1 MTQIFIIAICFISK
15 RLKPNCFNFCQ
26 SLVIEPPFVEYLKMT
41 PNNTHQEVKEVEAMA
56 KEAKVIL
63 DTNIMYYLCGLSQ
76 PPSALNL
83 QKLKRHIRQQ
93 SNRYIVAISSISFY
107 EFLVRYRKQAAFV
120 RRSCS
125 VLKSYGVRICNNPY
139 LPVLSANQCD
149 YARIRQS
156 ELSEV
161 VNEVMPRKIDV
172 ESKFAAAIFL
182 TVLISDITFEAFPDG
197 IFNINT
203 HKLLS
208 DVAYADQTITVDYF
222 KATYKAAYQQK
233 EPENYVRNEF
243 HQLLELLLPL
253 GVALCKKLSYMTEND
268 NLPDCFKSIAK
279 EEWNTMVLSEEKKL
293 KKIITPTMY
302 VSKRSLQYG
311 RSIKDTQLT
320 DFFDSLSKVMERI
333 HVEGNSVRE
342 YIFEIIKS
350 IILNGSPFMKNDI
363 NDSMILS
370 SVGSDDYL
378 ITCDNGMLKHMEKYG
393 ANRSEY
399 NTSLHFCKDYLH
411 N

>member
-233 EPENYVRNEF
+233 SRKTMCAMNF
-243 HQLLELLLPL
+243 I
-253 GVALCKKLSYMTEND
+253 SY
-268 NLPDCFKSIAK
+268 
-279 EEWNTMVLSEEKKL
+279 
-293 KKIITPTMY
+293 
-302 VSKRSLQYG
+302 
-311 RSIKDTQLT
+311 
-320 DFFDSLSKVMERI
+320 
-333 HVEGNSVRE
+333 
-342 YIFEIIKS
+342 
-350 IILNGSPFMKNDI
+350 
-363 NDSMILS
+363 
-370 SVGSDDYL
+370 
-378 ITCDNGMLKHMEKYG
+378 
-393 ANRSEY
+393 
-399 NTSLHFCKDYLH
+399 
-411 N
+411 

>member
-1 MTQIFIIAICFISK
+1 
-15 RLKPNCFNFCQ
+15 
-26 SLVIEPPFVEYLKMT
+26 
-41 PNNTHQEVKEVEAMA
+41 
-56 KEAKVIL
+56 
-63 DTNIMYYLCGLSQ
+63 
-76 PPSALNL
+76 
-83 QKLKRHIRQQ
+83 
-93 SNRYIVAISSISFY
+93 
-107 EFLVRYRKQAAFV
+107 
-120 RRSCS
+120 
-125 VLKSYGVRICNNPY
+125 
-139 LPVLSANQCD
+139 
-149 YARIRQS
+149 
-156 ELSEV
+156 
-161 VNEVMPRKIDV
+161 
-172 ESKFAAAIFL
+172 
-182 TVLISDITFEAFPDG
+182 
-197 IFNINT
+197 
-203 HKLLS
+203 
-208 DVAYADQTITVDYF
+208 
-222 KATYKAAYQQK
+222 
-233 EPENYVRNEF
+233 
-243 HQLLELLLPL
+243 
-253 GVALCKKLSYMTEND
+253 MTEND

-320 DFFDSLSKVMERI
+320 DFFDSLSKVMGRI

-370 SVGSDDYL
+370 SIGSDDYL
-378 ITCDNGMLKHMEKYG
+378 ITCDNGMLKHMEKYR